1 MYVVHFMRSA
11 NVVCVMGKPPCPEC
25 NDTCEVNG
33 DACKSCINAEAE
45 NVKRKAEEESEE
57 RAKD

>member
-1 MYVVHFMRSA
+1 
-11 NVVCVMGKPPCPEC
+11 MGKPPCPEC